1 MTPSCPGAPAEPTAG
16 DSPLWT
22 DAVDVHHH
30 IVPDFYREALAAHG
44 LLNPVPG
51 VEYPRWDVE
60 ASLAMM
66 QRQGIAT
73 AVVSVTVPGVNLAD
87 GDSGAALARRLNE
100 YMADLIA
107 DHPGRFGA
115 FAVIPMHDVTAALD
129 EVRHALDTL
138 KLDGVGLFTNYR
150 GRYLGDPAF
159 DALLDEVHQ
168 RGAVVHVHPAAPP
181 GAGQPTFGLPA
192 SLYEFT
198 FDTTRLAAQL
208 LYNRTLERYP
218 GLRMI
223 LSHGGGAIPY
233 LAQRLTYGSVIKP
246 DLADREP
253 ADPIGSLQHLYYDL
267 AMSGS
272 PYALPSL
279 RAFLPASQVLVGT
292 DFPFMPAWTSEQNA
306 WTVLTHSG
314 YTEDDLRRIARGN
327 AEALF
332 PRIKIHAH

>member
-1 MTPSCPGAPAEPTAG
+1 MWTGAI
-16 DSPLWT
+16 
-22 DAVDVHHH
+22 DVHHH
-30 IVPDFYREALAAHG
+30 IVPDFYREALAVDG

-51 VEYPRWDVE
+51 VGYPRWDAE

-66 QRQGIAT
+66 RRQGIAT
-73 AVVSVTVPGVNLAD
+73 AVVSVSVPGVTLAGD
-87 GDSGAALARRLNE
+87 GPSAAPARRLNE
-100 YMADLIA
+100 YMAGLIA

-115 FAVIPMHDVTAALD
+115 FAAIPMHDVTAALG
-129 EVRHALDTL
+129 EMRYALDTL
-138 KLDGVGLFTNYR
+138 ELDGIGLFTNYR
-150 GRYLGDPAF
+150 GVYLGDPVF
-159 DALLDEVHQ
+159 DALLGEVHE
-168 RGAVVHVHPAAPP
+168 RGVVVHVHPAVPP
-181 GAGQPTFGLPA
+181 AAGQPAFGLPA

-223 LSHGGGAIPY
+223 LSHGGGAVPY
-233 LAQRLTYGSVIKP
+233 LAQRLTYGSVIMP

-272 PYALPSL
+272 PYSLPSL
-279 RAFLPASQVLVGT
+279 SAFVPASQVLVGT
-292 DFPFMPAWTSEQNA
+292 DFPFMPAWTSEKNA
-306 WTVLTHSG
+306 RHILAYPG
-314 YTEDDLRRIARGN
+314 YTDDDLRRIARGN

-332 PRIKIHAH
+332 PRLRIHTPQ